1 LFTAL
6 YDRVLGWAA
15 HRHAERYLAGMSLA
29 ESFFFPIPPD
39 VMLAPMVLA
48 QRQRAWWLASLT
60 TVASVLGALIG
71 YVIGYLALDA
81 VFPLI
86 ERVGYADKYA
96 TAVQAFGDYGIWAV
110 IVAAFTP
117 IPFKFI
123 TIAGGALNMALP
135 GFVLGSLIGRGAR
148 FFLVAALV
156 WAGGVR
162 AAEHL
167 RSWVDLIGWL
177 VIAIAIAG
185 GLLWWWL

>member
-1 LFTAL
+1 MFTAL
-6 YDRVLGWAA
+6 YDRVMSWAS

-48 QRQRAWWLASLT
+48 QRQRAWWLATLT
-60 TVASVLGALIG
+60 TVASVIGALIG
-71 YVIGYLALDA
+71 YLIGFLALDA

-96 TAVQAFGDYGIWAV
+96 VAVDAFEVYGIWAV
-110 IVAAFTP
+110 ILAAFTP

-123 TIAGGALNMALP
+123 TIAGGALHMALP

-148 FFLVAALV
+148 FFLVAALI

-162 AAEHL
+162 AAEQL
-167 RSWVDLIGWL
+167 RSWVDLIGWI
-177 VIAIAIAG
+177 VIVLAIAG

>member
-1 LFTAL
+1 MFTAL

-48 QRQRAWWLASLT
+48 QRQRAWWLATLT
-60 TVASVLGALIG
+60 TVASVIGALIG
-71 YVIGYLALDA
+71 YLIGFLALDA

-96 TAVQAFGDYGIWAV
+96 VAVDAFEVYGIWAV
-110 IVAAFTP
+110 ILAAFTP

-123 TIAGGALNMALP
+123 TIAGGALHMALP
-135 GFVLGSLIGRGAR
+135 GFVFGSVIGRGAR
-148 FFLVAALV
+148 FFLVAALI
-156 WAGGVR
+156 WAGGAR

-167 RSWVDLIGWL
+167 RSWVDWIGWFVVVV
-177 VIAIAIAG
+177 VIGG